1 MTIAA
6 APDRLFI
13 DTNILV
19 YASWPAAP
27 LHQQAR
33 EALAA
38 YAGAGTLLVISRQVL
53 REFLATLHRPR
64 TGLAIADL
72 AAEVRQIEASYA
84 VVEDGPAIT
93 AQLLT
98 LLEAG
103 ASQVHDTNIAATC
116 IVTRISFI
124 LTNNPDDFDRFHPQ
138 LTPIP
143 LLPWRGATP

>member
-1 MTIAA
+1 MTTTA
-6 APDRLFI
+6 APDRLFV

-33 EALAA
+33 AALAA
-38 YAGAGTLLVISRQVL
+38 YTAADTLLIISRQVL
-53 REFLATLHRPR
+53 REFLATLYRPR

-72 AAEVRQIEASYA
+72 AAEVRRFAASYA
-84 VVEDGPAIT
+84 IIEESPAIT

-103 ASQVHDTNIAATC
+103 ATQVHDTNIAATC
-116 IVTRISFI
+116 IVAGIGHI
-124 LTNNPDDFDRFHPQ
+124 LTNNPGDFARFRAQ
-138 LTPIP
+138 LAVIP
-143 LLPWRGATP
+143 LRP